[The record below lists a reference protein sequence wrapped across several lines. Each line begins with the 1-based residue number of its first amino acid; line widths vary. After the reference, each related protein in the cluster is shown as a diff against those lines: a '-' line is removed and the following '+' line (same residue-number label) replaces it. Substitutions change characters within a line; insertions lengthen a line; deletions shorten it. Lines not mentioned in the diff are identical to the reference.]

1 LRKKEKKN
9 LKTRQKAM
17 SKRVIIGGGGTGGHI
32 FPAISIANALRSVDK
47 DIEILFV
54 GALNKIEMEKV
65 PEAGYKII
73 GLPVAGFQRK
83 LTLKNISFFFR
94 LWQSMRMSKKIIN
107 EFKPDVAV
115 GVGGYASGPILKTAA
130 RKGIPIVIQEQNS
143 YAGVTNRILAKSA
156 SKICV
161 AYDGMVRFFPVEKI
175 ILTGNPVRRD
185 IVSMTALKE
194 PSLLHF
200 GLDPK
205 KQTILIL
212 GGSLGARTINNS
224 IAASFSRIPDDV
236 QILWQCGKLY
246 FKEMNARLDESGK
259 KNIVLKEFIREMDQA
274 FAAADVIISRAGA
287 GTLSELAIVGKP
299 VILVPSPNVAE
310 DHQTQN
316 ALSLVNKNAGIM
328 VKDIDS
334 HEKLIDTA
342 ISLVRN
348 PEQRN
353 ELSANLK
360 NLAITDSADRIAQEI
375 LKLIDK

>member
-1 LRKKEKKN
+1 
-9 LKTRQKAM
+9 M
-17 SKRVIIGGGGTGGHI
+17 HKRVIIGGGGTGGHI
-32 FPAISIANALRSVDK
+32 FPAISIANALRAADK

-54 GALNKIEMEKV
+54 GALNKIEMDKV

-83 LTLKNISFFFR
+83 LSLKNFTFFLK

-107 EFKPDVAV
+107 DFKPDVAV
-115 GVGGYASGPILKTAA
+115 GVGGYASGPILKAA
-130 RKGIPIVIQEQNS
+130 AQKNIPIVIQEQNS
-143 YAGVTNRILAKSA
+143 YAGVTNKILARSA

-161 AYDGMVRFFPVEKI
+161 AYDGMERFFPAKKI
-175 ILTGNPVRRD
+175 ILTGNPVRKD
-185 IVSMTALKE
+185 IVTMSASKA

-224 IAASFSRIPDDV
+224 IIHSLNKIPDSV
-236 QILWQCGKLY
+236 QVLWQCGKLY
-246 FKEMNARLDESGK
+246 YSEMKTKLDESGK

-274 FAAADVIISRAGA
+274 FCAADVIISRAGA

-299 VILVPSPNVAE
+299 SILVPSPNVAE

-316 ALSLVNKNAGIM
+316 ALSLVNKRAAIM
-328 VKDIDS
+328 VIDIES
-334 HEKLIDTA
+334 K
-342 ISLVRN
+342 
-348 PEQRN
+348 
-353 ELSANLK
+353 EL
-360 NLAITDSADRIAQEI
+360 
-375 LKLIDK
+375 LIDKTLSLLNNPKEREKLSGNLKKLAIMDSAERIAKEILRLIEK

>member
-1 LRKKEKKN
+1 
-9 LKTRQKAM
+9 
-17 SKRVIIGGGGTGGHI
+17 
-32 FPAISIANALRSVDK
+32 
-47 DIEILFV
+47 
-54 GALNKIEMEKV
+54 
-65 PEAGYKII
+65 
-73 GLPVAGFQRK
+73 
-83 LTLKNISFFFR
+83 
-94 LWQSMRMSKKIIN
+94 MSKKIIN